1 MAIPKKFYVSRNYR
15 GTEEVLG
22 FMVVADAEHT
32 KAFQKKKETA
42 DRWARGSQVEPIYVD
57 NVPRTGFQIVTNVSR
72 YSTSNVVWR
81 CYHPEGFEFEI
92 TSDNFMDLIQTST
105 IIEGA
110 IQEELFFTD
119 NKKLVS
125 TKTKLFAKEIALEE
139 KKAEQATLLSTIEEG
154 DIFEFAEEN
163 YREMYKDKYQYCG
176 KYHVLVMNKT
186 KPLCVPEKSSKKEVI
201 QNLTTGKYHIR
212 SKISHISIRKCGSG
226 KIDRSQVVE
235 ALNVTLRDPFTSTG
249 GRAYDPLNDHYH
261 LFVAGDAKPFKK
273 SDCTVEYKDIDPR
286 TIRCYTDEYFMYYE
300 YRGKTMRILG
310 AYSDDTGY
318 YRNEK
323 AQKETWAAA
332 SGTFAFD
339 AELLENGQLDMVGV
353 DLEAHKGFS
362 GWRNETPF
370 YGFGRY
376 HSDAPHKL
384 HFDKMPETIK
394 FGTIKIGK

>member
-1 MAIPKKFYVSRNYR
+1 MAIPEKFYVTRNYR

-42 DRWARGSQVEPIYVD
+42 DRWARGSQVEPIYVN

-105 IIEGA
+105 IVEGA
-110 IQEELFFTD
+110 IQEELFFTE

-125 TKTKLFAKEIALEE
+125 TKTKLFAKEIAREE
-139 KKAEQATLLSTIEEG
+139 KKATQADLLASLAEG
-154 DIFEFAEEN
+154 DIFEFADEGYRQN
-163 YREMYKDKYQYCG
+163 YQSKYQYCG

-201 QNLTTGKYHIR
+201 QNLTTGKYYIR
-212 SKISHISIRKCGSG
+212 TKISHIDIRKCGHSP
-226 KIDRSQVVE
+226 INREHVVE
-235 ALNVTLRDPFTSTG
+235 ALNVTLRDPFTPKG
-249 GRAYDPLNDHYH
+249 GSAYEPLDDHYD
-261 LFVAGDAKPFKK
+261 LFVAGNTKPFKK
-273 SDCTVEYKDIDPR
+273 SDCTVEYTDIDPR
-286 TIRCYTDEYFMYYE
+286 TIRHYTDEYFMYYE
-300 YRGKTMRILG
+300 YRGKIMRIMG
-310 AYSDDTGY
+310 AYTDASGY

-323 AQKETWAAA
+323 SQVESWSAA
-332 SGTFAFD
+332 SGMFSFD

-353 DLEAHKGFS
+353 DLDAHKGFS

-384 HFDKMPETIK
+384 NFDTIPATIK